1 MIESIGIMQGRLL
14 PKFQGRYQAHPVGYW
29 QKEFEIAKNLDL
41 GLIEF
46 ILDFNNFEINPLMT
60 MQGLREI
67 KALVDHT
74 GVTVKS
80 VCADYFM
87 EAPLHS
93 ENLVIGEKS
102 SLVLKQLIRNGAIL
116 GITDIVIPCV
126 EQASLK
132 NIEDQVRLVNK
143 LTPLLDEAEKYNIN
157 LALETDLGP
166 KPFLELLNMFD
177 SERIK
182 VNYDTGNSASLGYD
196 SLEEFACY
204 GDKISDIHIK
214 DRQLGGGS
222 VPLGSGDTD
231 FNSFFTALSKID
243 YKGIFIMQ
251 VYRDDEGVDI
261 FKRQFNWFK
270 DLLKQ

>member
-1 MIESIGIMQGRLL
+1 MIESFGIMQGRLL
-14 PKFQGRYQAHPVGYW
+14 PKYQGRYQAHPVGYW
-29 QKEFEIAKNLDL
+29 QNEFEIAKNLSL

-46 ILDFNNFEINPLMT
+46 ILDFNHYEINPLMT
-60 MQGLREI
+60 IQGLDEI
-67 KALVDHT
+67 NALVDQT
-74 GVTVKS
+74 GVAVKS

-93 ENLVIGEKS
+93 ENSAIGEKS
-102 SLVLKQLIRNGAIL
+102 SLVLKHLIKNGAAL

-126 EQASLK
+126 DQSSLK
-132 NIEDQVRLVNK
+132 NIEDQVRFVNR
-143 LTPLLDEAEKYNIN
+143 LTPLLDEAAKYNIN
-157 LALETDLGP
+157 LALETDLAP
-166 KPFLELLNMFD
+166 KPFLELLNMFN
-177 SERIK
+177 SEKIK

-204 GDKISDIHIK
+204 GDKITDIHIK

-231 FNSFFTALSKID
+231 FNSFFTTLSKID
-243 YKGIFIMQ
+243 YKGLFIMQ

-261 FKRQFNWFK
+261 FKRQFDWFK
-270 DLLKQ
+270 NLIKQ